1 MIISELIEKLETAKT
16 EKGDIEVMFNDPE
29 GHGPYSATSA
39 DVDVAEKDAYP
50 ADWDMPEGFTF
61 VNIGNW

>member
-1 MIISELIEKLETAKT
+1 MNISKMIEQLEKAKLEH
-16 EKGDIEVMFNDPE
+16 GDIEVMFDDPE

-39 DVDVAEKDAYP
+39 NVDVAEKDAYP
-50 ADWDMPEGFTF
+50 DDWDMPEGFTF